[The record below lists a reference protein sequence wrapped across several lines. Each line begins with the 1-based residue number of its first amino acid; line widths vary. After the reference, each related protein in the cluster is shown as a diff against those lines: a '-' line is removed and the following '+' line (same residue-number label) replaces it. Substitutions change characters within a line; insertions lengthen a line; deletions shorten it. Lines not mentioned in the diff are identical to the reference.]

1 MSSVCSKR
9 RDSNYYYKIVCE
21 MRFVYEMVHL
31 LEHEM
36 TLDGRVVAAIQ
47 STLYM
52 LSPCDDKEKNKSS

>member
-1 MSSVCSKR
+1 
-9 RDSNYYYKIVCE
+9 

-52 LSPCDDKEKNKSS
+52 LSPCDDKEKNKSSW